1 MVLTSQC
8 SEHQGGAKNDHSGET
23 EGAASEVRLQTG
35 STSSPAAVILDLCS
49 AFTLHVFTANLSLYT
64 DSQQENH

>member
-1 MVLTSQC
+1 MLKRQC
-8 SEHQGGAKNDHSGET
+8 VEHQGGTKNDHSGEM

-35 STSSPAAVILDLCS
+35 STSFPAAVILDLCS
-49 AFTLHVFTANLSLYT
+49 AFTLLIFTANLSLYT